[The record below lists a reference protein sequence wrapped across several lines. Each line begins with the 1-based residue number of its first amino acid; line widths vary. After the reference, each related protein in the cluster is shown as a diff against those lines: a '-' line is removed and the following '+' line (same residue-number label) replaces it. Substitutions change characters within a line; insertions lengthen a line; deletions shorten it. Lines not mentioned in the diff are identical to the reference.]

1 MAMPYWEESNMRTVI
16 RKWFWAWEFE
26 KEEQW
31 LNEMAAKGLA
41 LVGVG
46 YCRYDFEP
54 CEPGEY
60 TFKLEML
67 DNAPSHPESQTYIRF
82 IEETGAEQIG
92 SMLRWVYFRKK
103 SADHP
108 FDLFS
113 DNESRIKHLK
123 RILSLLGL
131 LGGLNLWCVIYNLW
145 CVFYWDS
152 VVNLLCI
159 INLLVAVLIFFGYR
173 KLNRQKK
180 RLQEEQRIY
189 Q

>member
-1 MAMPYWEESNMRTVI
+1 MRTVI

-67 DNAPSHPESQTYIRF
+67 DNPPSHPESQTYIRF

-103 SADHP
+103 ADGQP

-113 DNESRIKHLK
+113 DNESRVKHLN
-123 RILSLLGL
+123 RILFLLGL
-131 LGGLNLWCVIYNLW
+131 FGWLNLGCVIYNLW

-152 VVNLLCI
+152 VINLVCIVNLLVCI
-159 INLLVAVLIFFGYR
+159 PIFLGYLKIYKMKE
-173 KLNRQKK
+173 KLRQ
-180 RLQEEQRIY
+180 EQMIY
-189 Q
+189 E